1 MRYGIFSDIHSN
13 LEALDS
19 VLDSCSSE
27 RIDMFFCVGDIVG
40 YGADPASCLDRVRQ
54 LPAIP
59 IAGNHDWA
67 VAGVIGAENFNPDAY
82 EAVEWTKKALDR
94 ASLTFLQELRLAY
107 EDDPLTFVHGTLED
121 PAEFH
126 YLIDEKDARTTFS
139 RLQTRLCFV
148 GHSHVAGIFTEEGGS
163 VSAEPAFALKLR
175 QGARHIVN
183 VGSVGQPRDGDPR
196 SAYCILDIDRGTIE
210 IKRVAYDVEKA
221 RDKIVKAG
229 LPGFLGDRLLY
240 GR

>member
-1 MRYGIFSDIHSN
+1 
-13 LEALDS
+13 L
-19 VLDSCSSE
+19 
-27 RIDMFFCVGDIVG
+27 
-40 YGADPASCLDRVRQ
+40 
-54 LPAIP
+54 
-59 IAGNHDWA
+59 
-67 VAGVIGAENFNPDAY
+67 
-82 EAVEWTKKALDR
+82 
-94 ASLTFLQELRLAY
+94 
-107 EDDPLTFVHGTLED
+107 
-121 PAEFH
+121 
-126 YLIDEKDARTTFS
+126 
-139 RLQTRLCFV
+139 
-148 GHSHVAGIFTEEGGS
+148 
-163 VSAEPAFALKLR
+163 LR